1 MNVRPNRMKRSSRLS
16 RWLVPGCGVALAAC
30 LGLGVFALSDRATR
44 KTGAPTDGE
53 DDRPQARRLP
63 DLGGLADHDHAAAA
77 AAQAPPLASR
87 VPELMNEWRS
97 AIIQKNAESVENLDR
112 TFAAHPDEFIPA
124 LMASAEGDPEER
136 VRSFSTRVLGKL
148 RPAASTELIRKL
160 LADRSEYVRFN
171 AAWALGE
178 LADHE
183 ALPRL
188 REMQRRDP
196 AASVRESAAH
206 TVQKL
211 SGG

>member
-1 MNVRPNRMKRSSRLS
+1 MSVRPNRMKRSSRLS
-16 RWLVPGCGVALAAC
+16 RWLVPGCGVALAA
-30 LGLGVFALSDRATR
+30 GLGVGVLALSDRATR
-44 KTGAPTDGE
+44 TTGEPTEGD
-53 DDRPQARRLP
+53 DDRAQARRLP
-63 DLGGLADHDHAAAA
+63 NLGGFADHEHAPAAAA
-77 AAQAPPLASR
+77 TPPLASR

-112 TFAAHPDEFIPA
+112 TFAAHPNEFIPA

-148 RPAASTELIRKL
+148 RPAESTELIRKL

-178 LADHE
+178 LADHA

-206 TVQKL
+206 TVRKL